1 MEKINNIKTL
11 KEETGCSYSVANK
24 VLEFCKDVKIALEFL
39 KLRGQAIA
47 RYRIVDDQRVPW
59 DDIDYY
65 MEAKEIVE
73 RGKK

>member
-1 MEKINNIKTL
+1 MKKINDIKIL
-11 KEETGCSYSVANK
+11 KEETGCSYSAANK
-24 VLEFCKDVKIALEFL
+24 VLNLCKDVKIALKFL
-39 KLRGQAIA
+39 RLRSQAVA

-65 MEAKEIVE
+65 IEAKEIVE

>member
-1 MEKINNIKTL
+1 MKKINDIKTL
-11 KEETGCSYSVANK
+11 KEKTGCSYSVANK
-24 VLEFCKDVKIALEFL
+24 VLDLCKDIKIALKFL
-39 KLRGQAIA
+39 RLRGQAVA
-47 RYRIVDDQRVPW
+47 RYRIIDDQKVLW